1 MENMQNRHNVL
12 INEGLRE
19 RSFRLLDKALFLA
32 IALSMLIFILYPI
45 SAVLLKSIYIDGQF
59 TVRLYQELLSN
70 KLEYLYNS
78 FLVAVLSTL
87 LTVLVSVCIALYE
100 SYSTNRLKRSIVPM
114 LLLTMISPP
123 FVSSLA
129 FITLFGRRGFVTNT
143 LLGLQVNPYGW
154 QGIVTMEAF
163 GEISI
168 TTLLIIGVL
177 RGIDNKVVQASRDL
191 GASSFETLKR
201 VVLPLLMPGIL
212 VASFL
217 AFVKSLADFGT
228 PMVIGGNFKV
238 LATEAYMMVI
248 ARGDLPKASVLSVLI
263 LIPALLAFWFYRRFM
278 EDMSVSP
285 NLATRSSKETEPDVD
300 LRGLLGVGL
309 SLITWTFFGLMA
321 LQFTTIL
328 LTAITRYGPDGYVFT
343 TEFLVAFKY
352 NKYQSFLRSLWYA
365 FLSGVLTSFIG
376 ILLSYYVERRRIWG
390 GKLLDL
396 VATLPFI
403 IPGTFFGLGYVLAFN
418 GEPFFLTGT
427 AAIVVLNC
435 IFRQIPVASKAGSAV
450 LSSVS
455 PEIEDAAK
463 DLGTPSIFIL
473 KDILLPMLKPAFLVS
488 FVYTFTAT
496 MMTVGS
502 IIFIISPKA
511 KVATID
517 LFDALNQGSY
527 GEAAVIANLLTI
539 VTLIVNLVFARFMTN
554 QDYGEGVANVPDTK

>member
-1 MENMQNRHNVL
+1 MKNRHSVL
-12 INEGLRE
+12 INVGLQE
-19 RSFRLLDKALFLA
+19 WSLRLLDKALFLVIVA
-32 IALSMLIFILYPI
+32 SMSIFILYPI
-45 SAVLLKSIYIDGQF
+45 SAVFMKSIYIDERF

-70 KLEYLYNS
+70 KLEYLVNS
-78 FLVAVLSTL
+78 FFVAVLSTL

-100 SYSTNRLKRSIVPM
+100 RYSTNRLKRSIVPM

-129 FITLFGRRGFVTNT
+129 YITLFGRRGFITNT
-143 LLGLQVNPYGW
+143 LLGLQFNPYGW
-154 QGIVTMEAF
+154 QGIVTMQAF

-168 TTLLIIGVL
+168 TALLIIGVL
-177 RGIDNKVVQASRDL
+177 RGIDHKIIQASRDL

-212 VASFL
+212 VAGFL

-248 ARGDLPKASVLSVLI
+248 GRGDLPKASALSVLI
-263 LIPALLAFWFYRRFM
+263 LIPGLLAFLFYRRFM
-278 EDMSVSP
+278 EDMSARP
-285 NLATRSSKETEPDVD
+285 NIATRSSKETEPDVD
-300 LRGLLGVGL
+300 LQGMVRFSL

-321 LQFTTIL
+321 LQFATIL

-343 TEFLVAFKY
+343 TDYLAAFKY
-352 NKYQSFLRSLWYA
+352 HKYQSLLRSLWYA

-376 ILLSYYVERRRIWG
+376 ILLSYYVERRQIWG

-418 GEPFFLTGT
+418 GEPFLLTGT

-435 IFRQIPVASKAGSAV
+435 LFRQIPVASKAGSAV

-502 IIFIISPKA
+502 IIFLISPSA

-517 LFDALNQGSY
+517 LFDALNQGAY
-527 GEAAVIANLLTI
+527 GEAAVMANLLTF
-539 VTLIVNLVFARFMTN
+539 VTLLVNLVFAKFIN
-554 QDYGEGVANVPDTK
+554 KQDN